1 MQEMLLTGVVHTIVG
16 QHPMDPGFNPMQP
29 GLTLTAV
36 PMSGLLWPIQYSAPS
51 GPQTPAG
58 TRPTG
63 LLWSGL
69 AMQPL
74 SPPVIVSSSCPS
86 LCPHSGKDA
95 GPIRTA
101 EPPAHRTWYPSCPL
115 TWVCSGPSPS
125 ILQTGCRALMAPRF
139 CSPLPC
145 LGSLCPL
152 FHLNLS
158 GNPRHLITS
167 SHLAALWP
175 LLLFH

>member
-1 MQEMLLTGVVHTIVG
+1 
-16 QHPMDPGFNPMQP
+16 MDPGFNPMQP
-29 GLTLTAV
+29 GLTLTAIL
-36 PMSGLLWPIQYSAPS
+36 MSGLLWPIRYLAPCS
-51 GPQTPAG
+51 HLTPAG
-58 TRPTG
+58 TWPTG

-74 SPPVIVSSSCPS
+74 SLPVVVSSSCPS

-95 GPIRTA
+95 GLIQIA
-101 EPPAHRTWYPSCPL
+101 EPPAHWTRYPSCPL
-115 TWVCSGPSPS
+115 TCVCSGPSPS
-125 ILQTGCRALMAPRF
+125 IFWTGCQTLMAPQF
-139 CSPLPC
+139 CSSLPC

-152 FHLNLS
+152 FHLNPS

>member
-1 MQEMLLTGVVHTIVG
+1 
-16 QHPMDPGFNPMQP
+16 MDPGFNLMQP
-29 GLTLTAV
+29 SLTLTAI
-36 PMSGLLWPIQYSAPS
+36 PMSSLLWPIRYSAPC
-51 GPQTPAG
+51 GHPTPAG
-58 TRPTG
+58 TQPTG
-63 LLWSGL
+63 LLWSSL

-74 SPPVIVSSSCPS
+74 SLPVIVSSSCPS

-95 GPIRTA
+95 GLIWIA
-101 EPPAHRTWYPSCPL
+101 EPPAHRTQYPSCPL
-115 TWVCSGPSPS
+115 TCVRSGPSPS
-125 ILQTGCRALMAPRF
+125 ILRTGCWALMAPQF